1 MELSWLEDLVA
12 LAECRSF
19 SRAADTRN
27 LTQPAFSRR
36 VRALEVWA
44 GMPLVDRTT
53 HPISLTPSGQ
63 VFLVAA
69 RDVIRRLHQGRQEAD
84 AAARLP
90 TLRFA
95 ATHAL
100 SLTFFP
106 KWLRSLGPR
115 AATPMHL
122 IADNMKACER
132 LMLEGRAEFLLCHH
146 HPLAENRLSPTHFHW
161 VKVGEDVLLPVSQ
174 RLANGCPRF
183 CFPGTADA
191 PVPLLAF
198 DDHSGMGQIIAAT
211 LPRHDGPVHGRV
223 VFTSHLAV
231 ALKNLA
237 LDGEGVAWAPLSLV
251 SEDLAATGPLAA
263 AAGPDWQIPIDIV
276 LARPKARQ
284 SNMVESFW
292 ALIEQQSV

>member
-1 MELSWLEDLVA
+1 MELSWLEDLAA
-12 LAECRSF
+12 LAECKNF
-19 SRAADTRN
+19 SRAADARH

-36 VRALEVWA
+36 VRALETWA
-44 GMPLVDRTT
+44 GTPFVDRTT
-53 HPISLTPSGQ
+53 HPISLTPSGE
-63 VFLVAA
+63 VFLLAA
-69 RDVIRRLHQGRQEAD
+69 RDVIRRLQQGRQEAAD

-106 KWLRSLGPR
+106 KWLRGLGPR

-122 IADNMKACER
+122 IADNMTACAR
-132 LMLEGRAEFLLCHH
+132 LMQEGRAEFLLCHH
-146 HPLAENRLSPTHFHW
+146 HPLENRLSPEHFQW
-161 VKVGEDVLLPVSQ
+161 LKVGEDVLMPVSQ
-174 RLANGCPRF
+174 RLANGSPRF
-183 CFPGTADA
+183 CLPGTADA

-198 DDHSGMGQIIAAT
+198 DDHSGMGQIIAA
-211 LPRHDGPVHGRV
+211 LPRPNRPLHGHV

-251 SEDLAATGPLAA
+251 SEDLGPTGSLAA

-284 SNMVESFW
+284 SNVVEAFW
-292 ALIEQQSV
+292 ALIAKQSA